1 MFTCGTVCGLSGGA
15 ELPQGNGV
23 EGEHAP
29 GLPGHL
35 PPGGAAAQLHRAAGG
50 DGLQPG
56 HPRVEEAAAHRFP
69 RAYAAAAGQ
78 SYKNAD
84 AAVKS
89 RVAVKASQLILIS
102 GWKRYVWRDHQ

>member
-1 MFTCGTVCGLSGGA
+1 M
-15 ELPQGNGV
+15 

-35 PPGGAAAQLHRAAGG
+35 PPRGAAAQLHRAAGG

-69 RAYAAAAGQ
+69 RAHAAAAGQ
-78 SYKNAD
+78 
-84 AAVKS
+84 
-89 RVAVKASQLILIS
+89 
-102 GWKRYVWRDHQ
+102 